1 MSDFIKYLEE
11 ELKKRQAKKENAKAR
26 EFLKEN
32 QPIEDVY
39 FTPQREEYKP
49 YNPESGTGKPKGI
62 NNIIQRSDDFTV
74 APNVPRRKTT
84 DNTKP
89 TSQETATDVAD
100 NDITVED
107 TDGQT
112 VSQQNVLVQ
121 DVQIPETI
129 DRLLSKSFSIKTPQ
143 EIAGDL
149 IFKSIT
155 PESRAFIERQP
166 VTTDAEFS
174 ESMDKMLGEDE
185 KPATVEDIM
194 SKMEV
199 KPDGTY
205 VLDGRTVAHNEKYAR
220 MLAENYYNERE
231 HWQRFLNDHDYRA
244 DYIYKTTGMNEEDYI
259 AKKADDYSKRLDEIE
274 KTINELDTDTY
285 SSMYRGI
292 DAPTAASRYI
302 GPIRD
307 IRAQINSFKKNGFWS
322 GIYEGFTLADTLL
335 FGLPGITDSLDTLS
349 VLNKAN
355 NGEKLD
361 KREELVLQLAQ
372 LAQDVESDRSLF
384 RNDKTFSLNNV
395 GNIVSMMP
403 EFGVQMMLTGGLAP
417 FGRKLAQESLKQAFK
432 SSVKK
437 GLALGLKKSGASVAN
452 RALQTPF
459 MGMTYQNY
467 IDNRR
472 AQYSFE
478 NRMLKFSPSNAF
490 SDAWKAYAG
499 QFSEI
504 HSEDVGDWMSA
515 GLAYAGRAIAHTKF
529 INRITG
535 GASSRIAEK
544 LSRYELPPVLAK
556 MRKDMRI
563 SGFAGENLSEA
574 YGDLINS
581 VLTMDFEDAKQLA
594 TSKYWWEL
602 VASTAIMTG
611 SFYSQSVPDIYNYN
625 KSYNRLRKSTDEAL
639 GKIQDADLRNN
650 LKVAMANSDMNTAS
664 KALSKINWGT
674 ATTDDIV
681 NAIRYTDG
689 SIRLGMLRSENI
701 EDLRLSEFMPYVRY
715 IGENVY
721 QGTSGT
727 PVNSEEKLVLA
738 QTKDG
743 ESVWIIS
750 GDYAGN
756 DTLVVKD
763 TDGKSKMIGSQDV
776 LSTQEKSI
784 ADMLS
789 VKYAGLFK
797 TSMARERL
805 ENVVEAMRNAMAD
818 DMPPQKIVELIR
830 NNGFQIYKTG
840 DNVRLSNGEDA
851 VIDTNINGYEYLVRS
866 RDGKMRLVPFYS
878 ILQPDADMA
887 QAQMDLENEQQQ
899 AQTGQP
905 QPEQPAESATR
916 DNTPVSPTLTTYKV
930 GDDVQTADGKAWT
943 IERQIEENKYV
954 LRDDEGN
961 YAMATSGEIFPY
973 EYVEVKP
980 VSASEEIP
988 TDESGNV
995 DYDKIKDPQIIA
1007 RQLQTDMGSAEEAL
1021 SALAQVISG
1030 IETQIAKLTTENV
1043 GNSLSDIVERKKEQ
1057 NRLAEEL
1064 DAYRKA
1070 HDILLSENALSGVPD
1085 VVDDTPQDARARGYR
1100 RVNGNKVERQTPI
1113 QALQG
1118 KDVDIKF
1125 SNDTTVKG
1133 KVAIIDAEQLQPSH
1147 IDGRRNPLHF
1157 IDEAQPKERND
1168 KASQVSAR
1176 IIAENI
1182 RPEEITT
1189 SITAYTGA
1197 PTINVRGEV
1206 IQGNNRSYALR
1217 MMWADHKEQAE
1228 KYKSYL
1234 KEHASEFGV
1243 TAADIDRIQNPVLVN
1258 MLDVDD
1264 AQAITL
1270 GQYEASDTESGG
1282 IERIKP
1288 KNVLQKMGTNIATF
1302 SNMLLRS
1309 TDEDT
1314 SFAGLIDLNGITV
1327 LKWLNRNG
1335 YITPTQYNSAFD
1347 SRGNITAE
1355 AKNDLRNIMY
1365 QNIFKGA
1372 SSYLESMFN
1381 SMPVKAQRAILA
1393 TAFRDFDS
1401 PASEQMLPE
1410 IQNSIRAYYALSQD
1424 KQFADAKN
1432 WKEVRSAVEAWKIQF
1447 QIDDA
1452 TGESYMPANNFSNFA
1467 LHLAMMY
1474 KGETQNVI
1482 QSTFNKIYD
1491 LVQGTQEGDMFTQPD
1506 NTPRT
1511 LAQAIKE
1518 TLDID
1523 YDGQSDSHVLGG
1535 NNTASQRGQRG
1546 RAGDV
1551 AAGERISDGE
1561 RTADSAG
1568 GTDTESTASSEAV
1581 HQSGP
1586 ERKRPEQNP
1595 DGGRQGDGTRVAD
1608 DATPKILGASDRGDL
1623 RVFEEGLDTSYN
1635 EYSEYSERTRRTA
1648 ESERLVGIAKKN
1660 GLFIPAEAIKTL
1672 TGKRSKRT
1680 GESVVYINEKAGK
1693 VTKVK
1698 NPYAKSAM
1706 KIGVQPEDAVF
1717 EHIVHNLL
1725 FPETAYKLEGISEE
1739 MGDVRIVLSQDY
1751 IPTYGQPT
1759 KEQIAEALAARGLY
1773 PEDNY
1778 SFGNELVSVTDVE
1791 GDNVLLGE
1799 DGTVYFIDPIIRF
1812 KKPLREILTALGSSE
1827 KQTPSIGEQVQA
1839 AESEV
1844 NTNPTDAQKKAGNYK
1859 KGHVQIGTFDV
1870 TIEQPK
1876 GSVRSGVDASGKEWQ
1891 TTMNNTYGYIRGT
1904 EGVDGDHIDVF
1915 LSDNIDGWNG
1925 RRVFVVDQYN
1935 ADGTFDEHKVM
1946 LGFNEQEEAFDA
1958 YLSNYERDWEHGRR
1972 LDVSSV
1978 NIEDFERWIES
1989 SRRKTKPFTEYKNVH
2004 KDTATE
2010 QSSQLMSDK
2019 GATDDYAIVEKA
2031 IGKTFIREGQMED
2044 GKPYTETMTLSAGRN
2059 GMVDAELNTSG
2070 YGGHH
2075 AMSVAEAANALRNGR
2090 WTEQQ
2095 DKESATPESVSS
2107 ETPYTIEPAQYTTA
2121 RGKVLDMYLVKFGD
2135 ALPKEQH
2142 RAAKTAAKAER
2153 GWYDVKRGGFM
2164 MRSEDSAKRLAETIN
2179 GKKETVSDAQPVSL
2193 ADTRKVVEPQ
2203 ENIEQSANP
2212 SGNRLVSEERYAEL
2226 RERMRKKL
2234 GGQMNVGIDPEILAI
2249 GIEMA
2254 AYHLERGARKFAEYS
2269 KAMIADLGDVVR
2281 PYLKAFYNGAR
2292 DLPEVESSGIVADMT
2307 SYDEVRQFDVA
2318 SFGKEYSDPTTA
2330 EKIVVAEQ
2338 AHEQE
2343 AEQAKQEIIDNR
2355 NTEREKVVPLHEPN
2369 KPNDNEQVQLRP
2381 RADVAGR
2388 GERHESRPDEPLGA
2402 SAESGTEQIDESR
2415 VDRRNL
2421 AHSGDDAVRGRGVSE
2436 PSNQQLGRRNARNN
2450 RSERGAD
2457 HAPVSVDARIEAN
2470 IKAIELAKLLLES
2483 GEPATPEQMAVLRKF
2498 SGWGG
2503 LGKVFNE
2510 QAVYS
2515 GGGRSYYNE
2524 PTPENKKLRNLLGED
2539 AYKQA
2544 VMSANSAYYTPATV
2558 IDTLWDIAGQLG
2570 FKGGTILEGSAG
2582 IGNILGQMP
2591 ERISGRSDIHAVEI
2605 DTTAGGILSLLYPD
2619 AKVEVQGF
2627 EQTRIRN
2634 GSIDLA
2640 ITNVPFVTGLRV
2652 NDTSG
2657 DSDLSKKFQNIH
2669 DFCIAK
2675 NVRKLREGG
2684 IGIFITSSGTL
2695 DNSQSLRNWVVNEGK
2710 SDFVGAFR
2718 MNNKTFGG
2726 TSVTSDIVVVRK
2738 RIDGAKSAN
2747 AIDVSTISGERTAKY
2762 DTNSMRTING
2772 KPKFVVQDLSMDYN
2786 RYFVEHPERMG
2797 GEMFFGFERGE
2808 TYRPTSKGLYPVAG
2822 KNQDAMLKE
2831 FVQSFHEEV
2840 VMQESA
2846 EPKYVQNETVSGKR
2860 VGEMYVQNGKLVIAD
2875 NVVGARPVEVNANKV
2890 KGHTKIEC
2898 FNAYATIKSALADV
2912 LDYQKKF
2919 EDDKGLQ
2926 PLLRRLNKSYDE
2938 FVQTYGHFN
2947 KNTAIA
2953 FLRNDIDY
2961 PNVQALETFKYVND
2975 KNGNREPSFGKSD
2988 VFSRRVVEKYREPAP
3003 TNVKDGI
3010 SASIFKFGR
3019 VDVPYIAEQLGKSA
3033 DAVKRDILAGG
3044 YGFENPTTREIEV
3057 YYKYRCGNVREKLRQ
3072 AQANNTNGV
3081 YDANVKA
3088 LQEVIP
3094 MNIPAHLIEFTL
3106 GSSFIDPKIYDEYTK
3121 DRTDVDVKFSAIGGT
3136 WLADTPTWVNREKN
3150 KSFGVRSEMLG
3161 KIIYGNE
3168 LITAAIQNRTI
3179 TVSKT
3184 ERLSGGKSV
3193 TQVDAEATQA
3203 CAMRIDEIRQDFKDW
3218 MREKMQSDTEL
3229 SEKIEREYNE
3239 QMNNYVPMT
3248 IPEEFA
3254 PVHYPGMVTEMDG
3267 KEFALRPHQT
3277 KAVQKGITQP
3287 TLLAHEVGTGKTFT
3301 LITTAMEMRR
3311 LGTARKPMIV
3321 VQNATVGQF
3330 VEDAKR
3336 LYPNAKV
3343 LTLEEA
3349 DRTMEGRANFYA
3361 KIRYNDWDMIV
3372 VPQSTFEF
3380 IPDSMDRQITFI
3392 QSKIDEKERILEQM
3406 QSADNKNRAIGQAKK
3421 EIVQLQEQLSE
3432 LSRVSEKKR
3441 DARSAKRRAIALQNA
3456 EVKAMEMLDRKTDD
3470 VENFD
3475 EMGID
3480 ALLIDEAHEYK
3491 HLGFATAMQRGV
3503 KGIDPSYSKKSQSVY
3518 LKSQAVLENNNG
3530 RNVVF
3535 ATGTPISNTAAEVWT
3550 FMRYL
3555 MPADTM
3561 KEYGIYYFDDFVRNF
3576 GSIQQVL
3583 EFSTSGKFKEN
3594 NRFAGYTNLP
3604 ELARIW
3610 SSIADISL
3618 TEDQPAVKEKIPEL
3632 EQGKA
3637 QDIYLPQTRALRSIM
3652 KYVNEQ
3658 LLQYEQMSGREK
3670 KENSHIPLTMYGI
3683 AQSAA
3688 VDPRLVLAEAED
3700 EPQSKTNEAVRQT
3713 LRSLKDTENYNGTVA
3728 IFADHYQNRNSGFN
3742 LYEDIRS
3749 KLISQGVPAGQVVV
3763 IKPGMTVKKKL
3774 EIFDKVNSGD
3784 IRVILGSTYTLG
3796 TGVNI
3801 QERLHT
3807 LIHLD
3812 APNRP
3817 MDYTQRNGRILRQ
3830 GNLHKE
3836 WGIPVRVLRMGVED
3850 SLDVTAYQRLKTK
3863 GAIANSIMH
3872 SNDMIADSMNN
3883 RSLEEDNDVFGD
3895 VVAQLSG
3902 SEYAQ
3907 LKNQAEKEL
3916 RKYESRQKQWEADQI
3931 YIYHQKPKLQ
3941 GLISAAKE
3949 RLAQARE
3956 ALAAVRSAFP
3966 NGRFNGIVVG
3976 KQRFADVSA
3985 MADFIKEYNK
3995 SIIDERK
4002 KMKDVGGMGSQTREL
4017 SVSIGD
4023 YTFKIQTVLSKDFG
4037 KSGAQLFTEVHNSMT
4052 YSCPELGLENIPVQ
4066 QSLLRNAIEDITEN
4080 VVTGK
4085 DFTEIAESAERSIAR
4100 NTSELNQ
4107 LLSREGQPFAFADE
4121 LAQAKER
4128 VVEYT
4133 EKMKAE
4139 MAEKERKYAEMDASV
4154 DAADGKELNTEEED
4168 EDTLYRSDDDI
4179 EAVNEQFNEELQE
4192 QIAGTLAKGHIYQ
4205 LGMPGEILRTCGFPD
4220 MPIELAST
4228 RLEHK
4233 ATQENHPFDIADVKD
4248 LVQELNDPI
4257 AVFRYGDNARN
4268 VIIGVEHNG
4277 RQFLVGVHFNQ
4288 TRNGLEVSDIR
4299 GIFPKDNA
4307 KWLNWIAQGK
4317 ADYLNKERIQTLID
4331 QRRTNFAEVEYLDL
4345 DSVTKIVENFENP
4358 AINDEISTREATSA
4372 VIIEQSKD
4380 NAERKVA
4387 TEQQMRD
4394 KLTELANKFG
4404 VDVDVVT
4411 DTADLSGKKARAKGF
4426 FDKKSGKV
4434 TIVLPNN
4441 SSAADVEATYMH
4453 EVVGHYGLRK
4463 LLGAEKFDSMLDN
4476 VWDSL
4481 TPQRHAALQK
4491 RFRTQDAR
4499 RAVEEMLATM
4509 AEGNVTPSLINRVL
4523 GALRRFFR
4531 DVVGINLQMS
4541 EKDMIYMLY
4550 RSAHNLQQSVH
4561 YIESAHIVKGWAAVK
4576 EKLDNIY
4583 SDDTLFRE
4591 LYYNEGTGKY
4601 EEVVNDKTPIMS
4613 RIKAIPSYA
4622 VEWAKR
4628 SAHTARRLFQ
4638 ERMLPVKDFQEEL
4651 AKRGVNITS
4660 DIDYY
4665 TYGNT
4670 VLSRV
4675 EAKIAKAERALLQP
4689 LVKVV
4694 SDLCEQT
4701 GLSYDALNNYILAES
4716 AYERHLSG
4724 VAALDDNKDASWSK
4738 QKVFQLLRETHS
4750 LIQNSRAE
4758 YIREKGASGLTDA
4771 ERKYI
4776 SDDVLMKLEQSG
4788 FDALS
4793 HAEQIEVS
4801 ESILKDLW
4809 ARINAMNRASLNE
4822 FVRSGLK
4829 SQEEVNRILSHKW
4842 QYYVPQMGE
4851 AGDNVDTFDD
4861 FSIDGHKHTG
4871 VKTHEAKGR
4880 NTKPEN
4886 PLSRMWQFHQRIIN
4900 AAEDNIAKQQLLQ
4913 IAVQN
4918 RDKISDMVEAKFD
4931 YMAAVGWS
4939 NRGHEKMWK
4948 FVTEMP
4954 AQEDIER
4961 MHSLNKD
4968 IATTKRNIRLV
4979 TRQME
4984 QLEDK
4989 YGKAA
4994 ARTLSAYVKLRQTY
5008 DDLVQTL
5015 IGYDEMQELRIAR
5028 RDEIPNDRQTEQNI
5042 VEVYS
5047 NGVRNIL
5054 VFADPQVARCIRGE
5068 FNSKIAEAADRFFNK
5083 SKFGN
5088 LTRGVAQ
5095 VYTTYSPEF
5104 VLRNTMRDILHA
5116 SIMHAMD
5123 KDCGQFARFSK
5134 NIFLHPNRLFG
5145 TIRRGVYDK
5154 GKPLTKAECG
5164 ALNILDREDRKAL
5177 IAKYGRDRVLDTLYE
5192 YFVDNGGRTGFVH
5205 IQSLE
5210 KIEKQLMRDVYEARR
5225 KRGLMSKAY
5234 AWTLKPAFKMMRDL
5248 GAISEDVSRFAT
5260 FLADIDA
5267 DKSLI
5272 EATAHAKDITTNF
5285 NRRGELSGA
5294 LGSLYIF
5301 FNASIQ
5307 GTANIIKVIDRN
5319 KWRAMTFGIS
5329 YMALGFLNRYF
5340 GNMWQGDD
5348 DDDLLRE
5355 YIPSYVYENNLV
5367 IPFFSKGGNG
5377 HYFKLP
5383 QPQGLKVFF
5392 TWGAQL
5398 ADVAVGKMSARDLA
5412 GNMIETLSS
5421 ESFPNYQE
5429 GRGVG
5434 RMLCPTIAQTIIYD
5448 PLTNRDAFGRPIHK
5462 EDKWG
5467 KGTPDSELGA
5477 NNVNPLIYYMCKG
5490 LNAMAGG
5497 NSLRAAGVRDDG
5509 TVNRFL
5515 NWLDVNPSN
5524 AEYVITTFGG
5534 GPGKL
5539 GLQLFRMAEALYN
5552 PDAELEVRDI
5562 PFVNAIIGSTY
5573 APKPNSEYYEGRS
5586 TIDRA
5591 VNIME
5596 SEISAGLRT
5605 PDDPMYIIN
5614 KQRQEVFKGF
5624 NKEIS
5629 KIAKERNKFEYG
5641 TPAFNELNTK
5651 MEMQMRIC
5659 NKVLD
5664 SDVFGSDDVRDRIN
5678 AIINKYETRYG
5689 N

>member
-1 MSDFIKYLEE
+1 MSDITKYLEE
-11 ELKKRQAKKENAKAR
+11 QIKKRRAEKENAKAR

-49 YNPESGTGKPKGI
+49 YAPESGTGKPKGI
-62 NNIIQRSDDFTV
+62 KNIIQRSDDFTV

-84 DNTKP
+84 DNTNP
-89 TSQETATDVAD
+89 TSQETAT
-100 NDITVED
+100 TED
-107 TDGQT
+107 AAE
-112 VSQQNVLVQ
+112 NVLPSLNVRFPDIEKMWAKSQ
-121 DVQIPETI
+121 AV
-129 DRLLSKSFSIKTPQ
+129 RSKQ

-149 IFKSIT
+149 IFKNIT
-155 PESRAFIERQP
+155 PENRALIERQQT
-166 VTTDAEFS
+166 TTDAEFS
-174 ESMDKMLGEDE
+174 ESMDKILGEDE

-205 VLDGRTVAHNEKYAR
+205 VLDGRTVAHNEEYAR

-259 AKKADDYSKRLDEIE
+259 AKKADGYSKRLDEIE

-292 DAPTAASRYI
+292 DAPTTASRYI

-355 NGEKLD
+355 KGEKLD

-395 GNIVSMMP
+395 GNIVGMMP

-417 FGRKLAQESLKQAFK
+417 FGRKLAQESVKQAFK

-452 RALQTPF
+452 RVLQTPF

-563 SGFAGENLSEA
+563 SGFAGENLGEA

-602 VASTAIMTG
+602 ITSTALMTG
-611 SFYSQSVPDIYNYN
+611 TFYSASVPDIYNYN

-639 GKIQDADLRNN
+639 GKIQDADLRNS

-701 EDLRLSEFMPYVRY
+701 EDLRLSEFVPYVRY

-721 QGTSGT
+721 QSASG
-727 PVNSEEKLVLA
+727 EEKLVA
-738 QTKDG
+738 ATTKDG
-743 ESVWIIS
+743 EDVWIIS
-750 GDYAGN
+750 GDYAVN

-763 TDGKSKMIGSQDV
+763 VDGKSKMISSQDV
-776 LSTQEKSI
+776 LSTQERDI

-789 VKYAGLFK
+789 IKYAEQFK
-797 TSMARERL
+797 TSIARERL
-805 ENVVEAMRNAMAD
+805 ENVVEAMQNAIED
-818 DMPPQKIVELIR
+818 DMPRDKVVELIR
-830 NNGFQIYKTG
+830 NNGFQIYKRG

-866 RDGKMRLVPFYS
+866 KDGKMRLVPFYS

-905 QPEQPAESATR
+905 QPEQPAESATQ

-961 YAMATSGEIFPY
+961 YATATSGEIFPY

-1007 RQLQTDMGSAEEAL
+1007 RQLQTDMGSVEEAL
-1021 SALAQVISG
+1021 SALTQVISG
-1030 IETQIAKLTTENV
+1030 MEAQIAKSATENV
-1043 GNSLSDIVERKKEQ
+1043 GNSLSDVVERKKEQ

-1064 DAYRKA
+1064 DIYRKA
-1070 HDILLSENALSGVPD
+1070 HDILLSENNTRSALSGIAD
-1085 VVDDTPQDARARGYR
+1085 VVEDNPHDARARGYR
-1100 RVNGNKVERQTPI
+1100 RVNGNKVDRQVPI
-1113 QALQG
+1113 PALQG
-1118 KDVDIKF
+1118 KEVNIKF
-1125 SNDTTVKG
+1125 SNDTIVKG
-1133 KVAIIDAEQLQPSH
+1133 NVAIIDAEQLQPSH

-1234 KEHASEFGV
+1234 KEHALEFGV
-1243 TAADIDRIQNPVLVN
+1243 IAADIDKIQNPVLVN

-1410 IQNSIRAYYALSQD
+1410 IQNSIRAYYALLQD
-1424 KQFADAKN
+1424 KQFAEAKN

-1482 QSTFNKIYD
+1482 QSKFNKIYD

-1660 GLFIPAEAIKTL
+1660 GLFIPAEAIQTL

-1844 NTNPTDAQKKAGNYK
+1844 NTNPTNAQKKAGNYK

-1978 NIEDFERWIES
+1978 NIEDFEKWIES

-2010 QSSQLMSDK
+2010 QSSLLMSDK
-2019 GATDDYAIVEKA
+2019 GTADDYAIVEKA
-2031 IGKTFIREGQMED
+2031 IGKTFTREVVTKD
-2044 GKPYTETMTLSAGRN
+2044 GKWRTDIMTLSVGRN

-2075 AMSVAEAANALRNGR
+2075 TMSVAEAANALRYGG
-2090 WTEQQ
+2090 WKKQQ
-2095 DKESATPESVSS
+2095 DE
-2107 ETPYTIEPAQYTTA
+2107 ETSTSTDVPYTIEPAQYTTKK
-2121 RGKVLDMYLVKFGD
+2121 GKVLDMYLVKFD
-2135 ALPKEQH
+2135 EEFTEKHLALTEPRQH
-2142 RAAKTAAKAER
+2142 LKDLR
-2153 GWYDVKRGGFM
+2153 GWRD
-2164 MRSEDSAKRLAETIN
+2164 
-2179 GKKETVSDAQPVSL
+2179 
-2193 ADTRKVVEPQ
+2193 
-2203 ENIEQSANP
+2203 
-2212 SGNRLVSEERYAEL
+2212 
-2226 RERMRKKL
+2226 KKL
-2234 GGQMNVGIDPEILAI
+2234 GGYLLRSKEDALRFVDKIMSQKAHNDATMEALRQVLAEPI
-2249 GIEMA
+2249 RPA
-2254 AYHLERGARKFAEYS
+2254 DNRGMVEPRPAQSVENQT
-2269 KAMIADLGDVVR
+2269 KA
-2281 PYLKAFYNGAR
+2281 
-2292 DLPEVESSGIVADMT
+2292 
-2307 SYDEVRQFDVA
+2307 
-2318 SFGKEYSDPTTA
+2318 A
-2330 EKIVVAEQ
+2330 EK
-2338 AHEQE
+2338 
-2343 AEQAKQEIIDNR
+2343 
-2355 NTEREKVVPLHEPN
+2355 REDSVSLHEPN

-2402 SAESGTEQIDESR
+2402 SAESGTEQIDERR

-2470 IKAIELAKLLLES
+2470 IKAIELAKQLLES

-2510 QAVYS
+2510 QSAFTN
-2515 GGGRSYYNE
+2515 GGRSYYNE

-2539 AYKQA
+2539 AYKQT
-2544 VMSANSAYYTPATV
+2544 VMSANSAYYTPAAV
-2558 IDTLWDIAGQLG
+2558 IDTLWDIAEQLG

-2582 IGNILGQMP
+2582 IGNILGQIP
-2591 ERISGRSDIHAVEI
+2591 EHISERSDIHAVEI
-2605 DTTAGGILSLLYPD
+2605 DSTAGGILSLLYPD

-2627 EQTRIRN
+2627 EQTRIPN

-2695 DNSQSLRNWVVNEGK
+2695 DNSQNLRNWVVNEGK

-2718 MNNKTFGG
+2718 MNNKTFVG

-2762 DTNSMRTING
+2762 DTNSMRTVNG

-2875 NVVGARPVEVNANKV
+2875 NAVGARPVEVNANKV
-2890 KGHTKIEC
+2890 KGHTKVEC
-2898 FNAYATIKSALADV
+2898 FNAYSSIKSALADV

-2919 EDDKGLQ
+2919 ESDKGLK
-2926 PLLRRLNKSYDE
+2926 PLLLQLNKAYDD

-2988 VFSRRVVEKYREPAP
+2988 IFSRRVVEKYREPAP

-3044 YGFENPTTREIEV
+3044 YGFDNPTTREIEV
-3057 YYKYRCGNVREKLRQ
+3057 SYKYLCGNVREKLRQ

-3184 ERLSGGKSV
+3184 ERLSSGKSV

-3254 PVHYPGMVTEMDG
+3254 PVHYPGMVTEMGG

-3330 VEDAKR
+3330 VEEAKR

-3421 EIVQLQEQLSE
+3421 EIEQLQEQLSE

-3518 LKSQAVLENNNG
+3518 LKTQAVLENNNG

-3618 TEDQPAVKEKIPEL
+3618 TEDQPAVKEKIPKL
-3632 EQGKA
+3632 EQGKE

-3836 WGIPVRVLRMGVED
+3836 WWIPVRVLRMGVED

-3916 RKYESRQKQWEADQI
+3916 RKYENRQKQWEADQI

-3956 ALAAVRSAFP
+3956 SLAAVRSAFP

-3976 KQRFADVSA
+3976 KQRFADVAA

-4023 YTFKIQTVLSKDFG
+4023 YTFKVQTVLSKDFG

-4066 QSLLRNAIEDITEN
+4066 QSLLRNAIEDITGN
-4080 VVTGK
+4080 VITGK
-4085 DFTEIAESAERSIAR
+4085 DFMEIAESAERSIAR

-4107 LLSREGQPFAFADE
+4107 LLSREGQSFAFADE

-4154 DAADGKELNTEEED
+4154 DAADGKELNAEEED
-4168 EDTLYRSDDDI
+4168 EEDLMYRSPDEIDVER
-4179 EAVNEQFNEELQE
+4179 EAIVRNAKANGAYMKAPNGKPTKLTARQWVEVRTSRFKEWFGDWEKAALDAKSQDSSSKVVDENGEPLVVYHGTAIPFSKRKFNTFDTTNSPSWFTPSKHYAEIYSKERKGKWLDRSIVYPVFLNIRNYKDVGWIDYGGSSAIKDFAEQTGLPFEDLINVNRERPKETPDETSSIEQFPYLVYMLYDLTNSPQFKDYLIRQGYDGIKAEEAE
-4192 QIAGTLAKGHIYQ
+4192 DTY
-4205 LGMPGEILRTCGFPD
+4205 
-4220 MPIELAST
+4220 
-4228 RLEHK
+4228 
-4233 ATQENHPFDIADVKD
+4233 
-4248 LVQELNDPI
+4248 
-4257 AVFRYGDNARN
+4257 AVFSPNQIKSATDNDGNYNVLDNDIRYRVPADK
-4268 VIIGVEHNG
+4268 
-4277 RQFLVGVHFNQ
+4277 QS
-4288 TRNGLEVSDIR
+4288 VSDR
-4299 GIFPKDNA
+4299 
-4307 KWLNWIAQGK
+4307 
-4317 ADYLNKERIQTLID
+4317 
-4331 QRRTNFAEVEYLDL
+4331 
-4345 DSVTKIVENFENP
+4345 ENL
-4358 AINDEISTREATSA
+4358 
-4372 VIIEQSKD
+4372 Q
-4380 NAERKVA
+4380 
-4387 TEQQMRD
+4387 QQMRD
-4394 KLTELANKFG
+4394 KLTDLANKFG

-4441 SSAADVEATYMH
+4441 SSVADVEATYMH

-4463 LLGAEKFDSMLDN
+4463 LLGAEKFDSMLNN

-4481 TPQRHAALQK
+4481 TPQRQAALKK

-4509 AEGNVTPSLINRVL
+4509 AEGNFTPSLIDRVL

-4550 RSAHNLQQSVH
+4550 RSAHNLLQSVH
-4561 YIESAHIVKGWAAVK
+4561 YIENAHIIKDWTAVK
-4576 EKLDNIY
+4576 DRLDNIY

-4591 LYYNEGTGKY
+4591 LYYNEDTGKY

-4638 ERMLPVKDFQEEL
+4638 ERMLPVKDFQDEL

-4694 SDLCEQT
+4694 SDLCKQT

-4793 HAEQIEVS
+4793 SAEQIEVS

-4809 ARINAMNRASLNE
+4809 SRINAMNRASLNE

-4939 NRGHEKMWK
+4939 NRGNKKLWRFAE
-4948 FVTEMP
+4948 EMP

-5015 IGYDEMQELRIAR
+5015 ISYDEMQELRIAR

-5068 FNSKIAEAADRFFNK
+5068 FNSKIVEAADRFFNK

-5123 KDCGQFARFSK
+5123 KDCGQFAQFSK
-5134 NIFLHPNRLFG
+5134 NIFLYPNRTFG

-5307 GTANIIKVIDRN
+5307 GTANIIKVTDRN

-5340 GNMWQGDD
+5340 GYMWQGDD

-5377 HYFKLP
+5377 HYFKFP

-5421 ESFPNYQE
+5421 EIFPNYQE

-5434 RMLCPTIAQTIIYD
+5434 RMLCPTIAQTLIYD

-5596 SEISAGLRT
+5596 SEISAGMLK

-5614 KQRQEVFKGF
+5614 KQRQEVFRGF

-5664 SDVFGSDDVRDRIN
+5664 SGAFGSDNVREQIN
-5678 AIINKYETRYG
+5678 AIINKYEMKYG
-5689 N
+5689 D